1 MNKKLY
7 KRPLS
12 TTFGYWLRVA
22 QFTDFKIGKF
32 SRPEFVGK
40 QPTPKNL
47 NDLTLGD
54 LITLSGV
61 GDSAASIYVIT
72 ETIMHLGAA
81 ETDAA
86 RAVDVVRFVG
96 WVYGEV
102 EKINALFE
110 STNIPPTEKERR
122 AGIDRLKFGLF
133 GMVDWYAQRMGIPDH
148 EEVMKVPWMRVY
160 KCIQMDNERR
170 LYERRY
176 EDMITQEIKRHK

>member
-1 MNKKLY
+1 MKKKPY
-7 KRPLS
+7 TRPRN

-40 QPTPKNL
+40 HECPKNL

-54 LITLSGV
+54 LITLSSV
-61 GDSAASIYVIT
+61 GDSVQSIYTIVT
-72 ETIMHLGAA
+72 TIMHMEAS
-81 ETDAA
+81 EIDAA

-133 GMVDWYAQRMGIPDH
+133 GMVDWYAQRMGITDH
-148 EEVMKVPWMRVY
+148 EEVMKVPWLRVY

-176 EDMITQEIKRHK
+176 EDMITQEMRKR